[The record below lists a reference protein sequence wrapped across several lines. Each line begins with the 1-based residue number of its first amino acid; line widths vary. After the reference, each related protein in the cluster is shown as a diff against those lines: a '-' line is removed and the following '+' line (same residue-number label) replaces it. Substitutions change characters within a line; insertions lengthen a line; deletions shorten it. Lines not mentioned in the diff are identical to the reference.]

1 MRWIL
6 KHPLTFAFI
15 ACFSIAL
22 ISLLFV
28 YLFTRPAIISGL
40 NLSGQNNLGNAIG
53 GLTAPIIGICSSV
66 LLFFA
71 LIFQFGANQN
81 QNQKTELDVIAS
93 LQDEFLQE
101 IRSFSYVAQMQQG
114 EARWTESNSGLKAL
128 TRWVYDIKNVYPQ
141 KSKLSNY
148 PEASQIAQLI
158 DSYKMLES
166 HYKISLIDKKYKD
179 LYELKL
185 KTYYKNYLGRNFK
198 ILNDYCDE
206 NPEVQDEISAK
217 LKKFIVGK
225 EYIKPTSEPT
235 TKEENPEI

>member
-1 MRWIL
+1 
-6 KHPLTFAFI
+6 
-15 ACFSIAL
+15 
-22 ISLLFV
+22 
-28 YLFTRPAIISGL
+28 
-40 NLSGQNNLGNAIG
+40 
-53 GLTAPIIGICSSV
+53 
-66 LLFFA
+66 
-71 LIFQFGANQN
+71 
-81 QNQKTELDVIAS
+81 
-93 LQDEFLQE
+93 
-101 IRSFSYVAQMQQG
+101 MQQG